1 MEWLKCG
8 KIIGSATAFAG
19 STIAFVGSAAL
30 MPPLIIPVGLI
41 TLYTSQK
48 LLNNTLYKSYKD
60 LAFIVRKSGKN
71 QKIFQDVMRP
81 DLLKKLWD

>member
-1 MEWLKCG
+1 
-8 KIIGSATAFAG
+8 
-19 STIAFVGSAAL
+19 
-30 MPPLIIPVGLI
+30 MPPLVIPVGLI

-81 DLLKKLWD
+81 DLLKKTMGLDKRQKLGFLQLQALVRNVKV